1 MRAGS
6 CCMPRRTC
14 RTPLL
19 GWSATTAPTRRPS
32 PGRTGQSWRRMARH
46 GARGR
51 ASSAPPTPPSRPTRR
66 SRTSPPPR
74 RRSSIGPSMPPR
86 IPGNRRDAA
95 RDDLL
100 LDRSSSALR
109 PPTLH
114 GVGGVPSSASARS
127 GCGVLFG
134 PSPRAIT
141 CRVCRRVLAS
151 PPGIDQHTTGPLSV
165 REAFPSRCSSRANAP
180 SGRAVYTVS
189 GMGEVGVPCLSGYVP
204 RCSGRIQRGGRS
216 ENLDSE

>member
-14 RTPLL
+14 RTLLL

-51 ASSAPPTPPSRPTRR
+51 ASSAPPTLPSRPTRR

-74 RRSSIGPSMPPR
+74 RRSSTGPSMPPR

-109 PPTLH
+109 PPDTAGCRGRTLVRLGPVRVRGTIRPVPARNH
-114 GVGGVPSSASARS
+114 LPGLPPRASIPTGNRSAYYRPSVRQGGVSVP
-127 GCGVLFG
+127 LFVAG
-134 PSPRAIT
+134 KCSIRKGSP
-141 CRVCRRVLAS
+141 
-151 PPGIDQHTTGPLSV
+151 H
-165 REAFPSRCSSRANAP
+165 
-180 SGRAVYTVS
+180 
-189 GMGEVGVPCLSGYVP
+189 
-204 RCSGRIQRGGRS
+204 RIGHG
-216 ENLDSE
+216 